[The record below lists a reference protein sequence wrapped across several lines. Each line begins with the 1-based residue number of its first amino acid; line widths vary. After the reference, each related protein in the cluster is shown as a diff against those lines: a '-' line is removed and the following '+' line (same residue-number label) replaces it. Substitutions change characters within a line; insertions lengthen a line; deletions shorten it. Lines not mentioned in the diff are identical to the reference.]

1 MSFSMGKHIR
11 LEKKNDLKRSK
22 RAKIRHCFH
31 YLDLTYT
38 IFRYNCSVF
47 VYGATGA
54 GKTHTMLGSTNNP
67 GITFRTVMEL
77 YKKID
82 ELKDDRTV
90 EVAVSYLEV
99 YNESIIDLI
108 NPESGQLAIRDDGK
122 SANIAGNGHLGV
134 WHT

>member
-1 MSFSMGKHIR
+1 MGKFLINKIIR
-11 LEKKNDLKRSK
+11 QSGPISGHSIDLFNYHSSLY
-22 RAKIRHCFH
+22 FN
-31 YLDLTYT
+31 
-38 IFRYNCSVF
+38 RYNCSVF

-77 YKKID
+77 YKKIED
-82 ELKDDRTV
+82 LKEERTV
-90 EVAVSYLEV
+90 EIAVSYLEV

-122 SANIAGNGHLGV
+122 SANIAGMK
-134 WHT
+134 

>member
-1 MSFSMGKHIR
+1 M
-11 LEKKNDLKRSK
+11 
-22 RAKIRHCFH
+22 
-31 YLDLTYT
+31 
-38 IFRYNCSVF
+38 
-47 VYGATGA
+47 YGATGA

-122 SANIAGNGHLGV
+122 SANIAGKGYLGV
-134 WHT
+134 RHTSSIHWPFDQKKFSH